1 MTSEKKPF
9 FSVVIPLYNKQ
20 SHVKETIETV
30 FNQTFQDYEI
40 VVVNDGSTD
49 ESAKVVESLQDN
61 RIRLIHQENA
71 GVSGARNHG
80 IKEAKA
86 DYIAFLDADDLWLP
100 KFLQTIYDM
109 IIDFPNAGMYAT
121 KFEQV
126 DNAGNHTP
134 RIVRALP
141 SDKYVG
147 IIPKFFKSA
156 VLGDYPTHTSAVCIP
171 KKIFFDNNIWFP
183 IGEKFAEDQHV
194 WSRVAMQFDIAYNTN
209 ICALYMIEAEN
220 NTTGKSSKVK
230 EPHKSILS
238 LKEFRYIIKEE
249 LKYFDLY
256 IKAWIYQ
263 TILAN
268 INNRDMIY
276 ARKNFFSYELLLKDR
291 IILIF
296 LFLIPFKFH
305 PFFKKIYKKVKFN
318 VIKKGFK

>member
-1 MTSEKKPF
+1 MASEKKPF

-71 GVSGARNHG
+71 GVSAARNHG

-121 KFEQV
+121 RFEQV
-126 DNAGNHTP
+126 DNAGKHTP
-134 RIVRALP
+134 RMVRGLP
-141 SDKYVG
+141 SDEYVG

-156 VLGDYPTHTSAVCIP
+156 TLGDYPVWTSAICIP

-183 IGEKFAEDQHV
+183 VGEKYAEDHHV
-194 WSRVAMQFDIAYNTN
+194 WSRVAMQFDVAFNTD

-220 NTTGKSSKVK
+220 NTIGENSNVK
-230 EPHKSILS
+230 EPYKSILS
-238 LKEFRYIIKEE
+238 LREFRHLIKDKEE
-249 LKYFDLY
+249 VKYFDLY
-256 IKAWIYQ
+256 IKSWIYYF
-263 TILAN
+263 ILVN
-268 INNRDMIY
+268 IKNRDSKY
-276 ARKNFFSYELLLKDR
+276 AIKNFFSYELSLKHR
-291 IILIF
+291 VILIF
-296 LFLIPFKFH
+296 LFLIPFKLQ

-318 VIKKGFK
+318 VSKI